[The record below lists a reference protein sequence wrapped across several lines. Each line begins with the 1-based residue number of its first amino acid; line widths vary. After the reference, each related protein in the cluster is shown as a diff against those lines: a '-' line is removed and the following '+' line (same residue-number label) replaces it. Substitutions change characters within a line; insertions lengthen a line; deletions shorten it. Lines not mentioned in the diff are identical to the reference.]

1 MQQVYQQQMES
12 QASLLNT
19 NSSSSTAQTSTETL
33 DMSSLKISENNLA
46 AQESNAD
53 TNEDNEKESEDFD
66 ENHDTEDHECAEECG
81 FGPDDDGKDEF
92 VYISAVCLQFDEIF
106 GACFHYK
113 HFVLISVSPASMWT
127 KKELKDFKDSIRK
140 EGGDSIIKVKLPVF
154 IHFISCLFT
163 KKITFS

>member
-92 VYISAVCLQFDEIF
+92 VYIQL
-106 GACFHYK
+106 
-113 HFVLISVSPASMWT
+113 FVYNLTKFSPNFS
-127 KKELKDFKDSIRK
+127 
-140 EGGDSIIKVKLPVF
+140 
-154 IHFISCLFT
+154 ISCQHVDQKRIKRFQRFNT
-163 KKITFS
+163 KRGWGFHH

>member
-92 VYISAVCLQFDEIF
+92 VYIQL
-106 GACFHYK
+106 
-113 HFVLISVSPASMWT
+113 FVYNLT
-127 KKELKDFKDSIRK
+127 KFYLNFS
-140 EGGDSIIKVKLPVF
+140 
-154 IHFISCLFT
+154 ISCQHVDQKRIKRFQRFNT
-163 KKITFS
+163 KRGWGFHH

>member
-66 ENHDTEDHECAEECG
+66 ENNDAEDHECAEECG

-92 VYISAVCLQFDEIF
+92 VYMSAICLQFDEIF
-106 GACFHYK
+106 GACFHVN
-113 HFVLISVSPASMWT
+113 FPPNFS
-127 KKELKDFKDSIRK
+127 
-140 EGGDSIIKVKLPVF
+140 
-154 IHFISCLFT
+154 ISCQHVDQKRIKRFQRFNT
-163 KKITFS
+163 KRGWRFHH